1 MYSNEIVCSI
11 LDYINDNIKT
21 KIKIEDISNHLCY
34 DRYYLMKLFKNNLNI
49 SIIDYINI
57 KKINNSLEFLRNNN
71 NLLNVALNS
80 GFYSLEYFSEMFK
93 KILGINPSTYRKII
107 KRNINIKENDINI
120 FQKNYLN
127 LISKLE
133 FIDTYLQNRKPKVI
147 PVRKLSIFR

>member
-21 KIKIEDISNHLCY
+21 RIKIEDISNHFCY